1 MEAGRTAP
9 ADLEELKG
17 AAGGRMQRPRG
28 RRLLV
33 LEGGPGEGMGRGA
46 GWGVLSSWFS
56 QGMEV
61 SFTSGQATQDW
72 EM

>member
-1 MEAGRTAP
+1 M
-9 ADLEELKG
+9 
-17 AAGGRMQRPRG
+17 
-28 RRLLV
+28 
-33 LEGGPGEGMGRGA
+33 LEGGPGEGMGRRA

-61 SFTSGQATQDW
+61 SFTSGQATPDW